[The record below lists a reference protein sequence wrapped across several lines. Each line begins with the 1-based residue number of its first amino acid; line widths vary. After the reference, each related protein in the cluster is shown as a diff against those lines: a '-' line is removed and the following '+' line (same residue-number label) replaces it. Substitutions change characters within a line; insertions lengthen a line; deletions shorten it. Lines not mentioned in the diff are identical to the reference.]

1 MDRGQFPRL
10 VRDRRFQRLLAVRIA
25 STTSDGLLQAA
36 LTSFVL
42 FSPERQP
49 TPAKILTA
57 FGVLLLPYSV
67 FGPFIGV
74 LIDRWQR
81 QRILVW
87 ATIVRA
93 LCVLG
98 VAGLVAGGH
107 AGSSLAVAVLVA
119 LGIGRFVAATVS
131 ASLPHTVDDDLLVAA
146 NSVAPTAGTLMSITG
161 GMIGVTISTAL
172 GGSDTAS
179 VFIICTAAIGHLI
192 ATLLSTRIPRH
203 ELGPDERRQ
212 RTLFE
217 VLGWLRSGIVHLN
230 ERRPAARAILRV
242 SLHRAAFGGATL
254 LVLMLTRNSFNDTAH
269 STHALEQFS
278 FVIGV
283 AGVGAFV
290 GAVLTPPMSDRF
302 GVVPWA
308 RGVLVGSSIVLASAF
323 AFAAANPL
331 SSLALPSVLVGSTCI
346 GFAGQCTKI
355 SSDTVVQTNVD
366 DSHRGRV
373 FALYDMALNFGI
385 VAGTALGAAT
395 IPTTG
400 QSPRF
405 AGILGLFLIAAA
417 AVPNVPRRSAQE
429 IA

>member
-10 VRDRRFQRLLAVRIA
+10 VRDRRFQRLVAVRVA

-93 LCVLG
+93 LFVLV
-98 VAGLVAGGH
+98 VAGLVAAGH
-107 AGSSLAVAVLVA
+107 SGASLAVAVLAA
-119 LGIGRFVAATVS
+119 LGVGRFVQATLS

-146 NSVAPTAGTLMSITG
+146 NAVAPTAGTLMSIVG
-161 GMIGVTISTAL
+161 GMAGVTIAALL
-172 GGSDTAS
+172 GGSDRAS
-179 VFIICTAAIGHLI
+179 VFIISTAAAGHLV
-192 ATLLSTRIPRH
+192 ATLLATRIPRAQ
-203 ELGPDERRQ
+203 LGPDDRRH

-217 VLGWLRSGIVHLN
+217 VITWLRSGVTHL
-230 ERRPAARAILRV
+230 RDRPRASRAILRV
-242 SLHRAAFGGATL
+242 STHRAAFGGATL
-254 LVLMLTRNSFNDTAH
+254 LVLMLTRNSFNDAAH
-269 STHALEQFS
+269 STHALGQFS
-278 FVIGV
+278 MVIAS
-283 AGVGAFV
+283 AGIGAFL
-290 GAVLTPPMSDRF
+290 GAVITPPLSDRF

-308 RGVLVGSSIVLASAF
+308 RGVLVGSGLVIAVSF
-323 AFAAANPL
+323 AFAATRPL
-331 SSLALPSVLVGSTCI
+331 SSLAMAAVLVGSTCI

-355 SSDTVVQTNVD
+355 SSDTVVQTTVD

-373 FALYDMALNFGI
+373 FALYDMALNLGI
-385 VAGTALGAAT
+385 VTGTAIGAAT

-400 QSPRF
+400 QSVLF
-405 AGILGLFLIAAA
+405 ACALGALLLVAAA
-417 AVPNVPRRSAQE
+417 IRD
-429 IA
+429 

>member
-1 MDRGQFPRL
+1 MDRGQLPRL
-10 VRDRRFQRLLAVRIA
+10 VRDVRFQRLLAVRVA
-25 STTSDGLLQAA
+25 STTADGLLQAA

-57 FGVLLLPYSV
+57 FGILLLPYSV

-74 LIDRWQR
+74 LIDRWLR

-87 ATIVRA
+87 ATILRA
-93 LCVLG
+93 LCVLV

-119 LGIGRFVAATVS
+119 LGIGRFVGATVS

-146 NSVAPTAGTLMSITG
+146 NAVAPTAGTLMSIFG
-161 GMIGVTISTAL
+161 GMVGVIISTLL
-172 GGSDTAS
+172 GGSDQAS
-179 VFIICTAAIGHLI
+179 VLIICTAAAGHLI
-192 ATLLSTRIPRH
+192 ATVLSTQIPPAQ
-203 ELGPDERRQ
+203 LGPDDRRH

-217 VLGWLRSGIVHLN
+217 VIGWLRSGVAHL
-230 ERRPAARAILRV
+230 RDRPRASRAVLRV

-254 LVLMLTRNSFNDTAH
+254 LVLMLTRNSFNDAAH
-269 STHALEQFS
+269 STHALGQFS
-278 FVIGV
+278 MVIAV
-283 AGVGAFV
+283 AGLGAFI
-290 GAVLTPPMSDRF
+290 GAVLTPPLSDRF

-308 RGVLVGSSIVLASAF
+308 RGVLIASGLVIAASY
-323 AFAAANPL
+323 AFAAARPVSPL
-331 SSLALPSVLVGSTCI
+331 AMGAVLVGSTCI

-355 SSDTVVQTNVD
+355 SSDTVVQTAVE

-373 FALYDMALNFGI
+373 FALYDMALNVGI
-385 VAGTALGAAT
+385 VCGTAFGALT

-400 QSPRF
+400 QSPVF
-405 AGILGLFLIAAA
+405 ACALGVLLLAAA
-417 AVPNVPRRSAQE
+417 AVRD
-429 IA
+429 

>member
-10 VRDRRFQRLLAVRIA
+10 VRDRRFQRLLAVRVA

-87 ATIVRA
+87 ATILRA
-93 LCVLG
+93 ICVLV
-98 VAGLVAGGH
+98 VAGLVAGEH
-107 AGSSLAVAVLVA
+107 SGSSLAIAVLAA

-146 NSVAPTAGTLMSITG
+146 NAVAPTAGTLMSIFG
-161 GMIGVTISTAL
+161 GMVGVVISTLL
-172 GGSDTAS
+172 GGSDKAS
-179 VFIICTAAIGHLI
+179 VFIICTAATGHLI
-192 ATLLSTRIPRH
+192 ATVLATRIPSDQ
-203 ELGPDERRQ
+203 LGPDDRRH

-217 VLGWLRSGIVHLN
+217 VIGWLRSGVAHLR
-230 ERRPAARAILRV
+230 ERPRATRAIVRV
-242 SLHRAAFGGATL
+242 SLHRASFGGATL
-254 LVLMLTRNSFNDTAH
+254 LVLMLTRNSFNDAAH
-269 STHALEQFS
+269 STHALGQFS
-278 FVIGV
+278 MVIAA
-283 AGVGAFV
+283 AGLGAFV
-290 GAVLTPPMSDRF
+290 GAVLTPPVTDHL
-302 GVVPWA
+302 GVMPWA
-308 RGVLVGSSIVLASAF
+308 RAVLVGSGIVLAAAF
-323 AFAAANPL
+323 GFAAAQPT
-331 SSLALPSVLVGSTCI
+331 STFAMAAVLVGSTCI

-355 SSDTVVQTNVD
+355 ASDTVVQTTVD

-373 FALYDMALNFGI
+373 FALYDMALNLGI
-385 VAGTALGAAT
+385 VGGTAFGAAT
-395 IPTTG
+395 IPTSG
-400 QSPRF
+400 QSPLF
-405 AGILGLFLIAAA
+405 ACLLGALLLAAA
-417 AVPNVPRRSAQE
+417 AIRD
-429 IA
+429 